1 MDSLRKFIEN
11 YTKLSDEEWQT
22 IYKAFEKREV
32 GRNEVFVEEG
42 KVCRYFFF
50 IEEGLLRFFT
60 VKDGVDITKTFTI
73 APYCFTSKS
82 SFRNQEPAQES
93 IQAIEESALWQM
105 SFSKMNELTKINSWN
120 VFIRKLIHE
129 VQDFTD
135 SFLMEVRT
143 ETAEKRYEKLLEK
156 YSTIIHKIP
165 LKYLSSFLGI
175 APQSLSRIRK
185 KIQVNRK
192 S

>member
-1 MDSLRKFIEN
+1 LESLRKFIEN
-11 YTKLSDEEWQT
+11 YTKLSDEEWQM

-60 VKDGVDITKTFTI
+60 FKDGVDITKTFTI
-73 APYCFTSKS
+73 APYCFTSKL

-93 IQAIEESALWQM
+93 IQAIEKSIVWQM
-105 SFSKMNELTKINSWN
+105 SYSKMNELKKNNSWN
-120 VFIRKLIHE
+120 DFIRKLIYE

-135 SFLMEVRT
+135 TFLMEVRT
-143 ETAEKRYEKLLEK
+143 ETAEKRYEKLLDK
-156 YSTIIHKIP
+156 YPTIIHKIP

-185 KIQVNRK
+185 KIHVNRK